1 MPIDR
6 VVRQPWTRKH
16 DDPREDLIPRAESIV
31 YPRSLAELIELCKTR
46 PPDERFKAAGS
57 HWALSEAA
65 ISDHTFIETHDP
77 RNAHQAMGKTLDNV
91 IPRCLTKE
99 YLQHMVDKGAE
110 GDSDGLNL
118 RWYLVHIESG
128 KRIYQAYTELDEL
141 IDVGDT
147 STLAGF
153 LNRHF
158 NDPWY
163 GGPWA
168 FRTLGGAGGQTVVG
182 ASSTGTNGG
191 DFDRP
196 PVADSIVAIHLVAD
210 GGKHYW
216 IEAADPGVP
225 QLTDDFMMSLE
236 FRTEE
241 LGGVDNFEI
250 IRDNSV
256 FDAVLVSAGRFGVIH
271 SVVLKAVPEYALH
284 EKRRIHLWQ
293 DIRDQIKDRSSPL
306 YRDVPPG
313 GTVGSQRYL
322 EIADSLT
329 SHANF
334 TRNLVGITKR
344 WDVPMTAGI
353 NGRAERVGDRGD
365 FEDLIQAV
373 RYSMA
378 GRGHPYNPHPDDL
391 NRPAGASMLERACA
405 DGSFVKGALQEA
417 IGELSEFVSTGGS
430 VVGAA
435 LTLIT
440 TVAGGGILALLAAL
454 ALIVDLL
461 KEIIDGWD
469 DDVRFGEAMDGVRK
483 ELLDPDE
490 TDPARRGAGILAWQ
504 LIFLIAFR
512 SQQEPRDCSAASYA
526 VMDTRDYRDV
536 GCTVNVD
543 SIEVF
548 FDAADDRL
556 IAFIDSLIGFEIM
569 QELQGK
575 AFVGYASLRFTGP
588 TRAMIRMERWP
599 TSCAVEVACLKDV
612 GGGEE
617 MIDYAVSWA
626 LNPNS
631 GAKLHW
637 GQRNDADRRDVER
650 AFPAIFA
657 WRRALAR
664 IVGDGPRDGF
674 SSAFTRRT
682 GLEVD

>member
-1 MPIDR
+1 MPIDK
-6 VVRQPWTRKH
+6 VVHRPWTRKH
-16 DDPREDLIPRAESIV
+16 DDPRVALIPRAESIV
-31 YPRSLAELIELCKTR
+31 YPRSLAELIELCKNR
-46 PPDERFKAAGS
+46 PPGERFKAAGS

-77 RNAHQAMGKTLDNV
+77 REAHQAMGKTLDNV
-91 IPRCLTKE
+91 IPRCLTRE
-99 YLQHMVDKGAE
+99 YLQHMVTKGAE
-110 GDSDGLNL
+110 GDADGINM

-128 KRIYQAYTELDEL
+128 KRIYQAYAELDEL
-141 IDVGDT
+141 IDVADT

-153 LNRHF
+153 LSRHF
-158 NDPWY
+158 GAGGY

-216 IEAADPGVP
+216 IEAVEPGVP

-241 LGGVDNFEI
+241 LGGVNNFEI

-256 FDAVLVSAGRFGVIH
+256 FDAVLVSAGRFGVIY
-271 SVVLKAVPEYALH
+271 SVVLKVVPEYALH
-284 EKRRIHLWQ
+284 EKRRLHLWQ

-306 YRDVPPG
+306 YRDAPPG
-313 GTVGSQRYL
+313 GTAGSQRYL
-322 EIADSLT
+322 EIAVSLT

-353 NGRAERVGDRGD
+353 NGRAERVGHVGD
-365 FEDLIQAV
+365 FDELIQAN

-378 GRGHPYNPHPDDL
+378 GRNHPYNPFPDDL
-391 NRPAGASMLERACA
+391 NRPAGPSMLERACA
-405 DGSFVKGALQEA
+405 DGNFVRGVLQQA

-430 VVGAA
+430 IVGAA
-435 LTLIT
+435 LSLIV
-440 TVAGGGILALLAAL
+440 TVGGGGVLALLAAL
-454 ALIVDLL
+454 ALIVDILRQ
-461 KEIIDGWD
+461 IVDGWD
-469 DDVRFGEAMDGVRK
+469 DEVRFAEAMDGVRRK
-483 ELLDPDE
+483 LLDPDE
-490 TDPARRGAGILAWQ
+490 TDPARRAAGILAWQ
-504 LIFLIAFR
+504 LIFFIAF
-512 SQQEPRDCSAASYA
+512 SDQQSARDFSAASYA
-526 VMDTRDYRDV
+526 VMDTRDYQDV

-543 SIEVF
+543 SVEVF

-556 IAFIDSLIGFEIM
+556 IAFIDTLIGFEILL
-569 QELQGK
+569 ELQGK

-588 TRAMIRMERWP
+588 TRATIGMERWA

-612 GGGEE
+612 GGSQEL
-617 MIDYAVSWA
+617 IDFAVEWA

-650 AFPAIFA
+650 AFPGIFA

-664 IVGDGPRDGF
+664 IIGNGPPDGF